1 MGKAWTAA
9 LFLAVLV
16 SLTSLAPVAVLSE
29 APPPRFSGT
38 ADRIVLDN
46 PGMSVSADEVVQ
58 FTAIVYDAVNNPLDG
73 QVNWTVSN
81 GTVDDN
87 GVFYPWSAGTVELIA
102 EHNGLQVHHNLTVTP
117 GVPVSMDVMQ
127 RQYDVRLAQTLQATL
142 LDARG
147 NPTTA
152 TSDVLWDLDGEP
164 LGEDQPIWIPADI
177 GNHTLRAR
185 HHQLEVTVNISV
197 TAGAPHAFVFPDNMR
212 LRAGTSMLLSPT
224 LVDRFGYSMPLS
236 TVPSIAWT
244 VENGT
249 VSSDGEYFATRTGR
263 WTVTAS
269 YQNLTGSGEVLV
281 VPGDAVASSLVLVG
295 EDDAYMAGESYELVF
310 ERRDIN
316 GFIGFV
322 PPSLDDVEATTGGLS
337 VDDSGRVF
345 WNPTSTGPSI
355 LTGTDGTVVSTLSVD
370 VVHGRPIDVIMTVD
384 PVHPHAGDTVTVAL
398 EAVDVTGNRWIV
410 PANITVEVGDE
421 AQTTVEALGVS
432 VEATDVRSWRL
443 SCRWFDNGTGHL
455 FDGAVAFDVSPGP
468 LAFIQLTGEGAL
480 VPADGDLDLDP
491 QFFDAY
497 GNALAPMPLNW
508 SLNGE
513 DITLEMLLNAGRWIA
528 PSLGGH
534 ELRVNAAGVFA
545 TVRLTVVPGDAHLL
559 MTDAPEVL
567 VVKAGVPVD
576 VSVSVVDIHGN
587 SGEATAVASALNASL
602 VEVTASPTGLGYWHV
617 TGKVEG
623 SYTLVLEEGGATTTI
638 PVVVEPGPPIRLLA
652 SVGGG
657 AIAEGDVVLLN
668 VQGVDAFGNVVEVP
682 RTNASVDCN
691 AGEDAFVTN
700 GTWRIDIDTGGTD
713 RSCTVRWNGLLAQSF
728 FDVDEVLLGGAVGS
742 TNNAMALASVLLC
755 LILGVL
761 VVLLRKASKANDEA
775 WIDDTFDGDEKA
787 LPELDS
793 SDEVPHS
800 PADGPP
806 PSTAPEAPRDTT
818 PLHER
823 HGLTLEDVQALAAE
837 AKRIGVMQA
846 TPATEQGASGWY
858 VDASEE
864 LQYWEVT
871 DAGEWV
877 RHRLD

>member
-1 MGKAWTAA
+1 MVKAWTAA
-9 LFLAVLV
+9 LLLAALMC
-16 SLTSLAPVAVLSE
+16 LTPLAPVAVLNE
-29 APPPRFSGT
+29 APSPSHSGT

-46 PGMSVSADEVVQ
+46 PAMNVGADEVVQ
-58 FTAIVYDAVNNPLDG
+58 FEAIIYDAVNNPMTG
-73 QVNWTVSN
+73 QVNWSVSN
-81 GTVDDN
+81 GTVDVN
-87 GVFYPWSAGTVELIA
+87 GLFYPWSAGTVEIVA

-117 GVPVSMDVMQ
+117 GVPVSMDVLQ
-127 RQYDVRLAQTLQATL
+127 RRYDVRLAQTLQATL

-147 NPTTA
+147 NPMTA
-152 TSDVLWDLDGEP
+152 TTDVLWDLDGEH

-185 HHQLEVTVNISV
+185 HHQLEVAVNISI

-212 LRAGTSMLLSPT
+212 LRAGTSMLLAPT
-224 LVDRFGYSMPLS
+224 LVDRFGYNMPLS

-249 VSSDGEYFATRTGR
+249 VSADGEYFATRTGR

-269 YQNLTGSGEVLV
+269 HQNVTGSGEVLV
-281 VPGDAVASSLVLVG
+281 VPGEAVASSLMLVG
-295 EDDAYMAGESYELVF
+295 EDEAYMAGESYELAF

-316 GFIGFV
+316 GYIGFV
-322 PPSLDDVEATTGGLS
+322 PPAIDDVHASTGGLS
-337 VDDSGRVF
+337 IDDSGRVY
-345 WNPTSTGPSI
+345 WNPTSTGPAT
-355 LTGTDGTVVSTLSVD
+355 LTGTDGTVVSTVSVD
-370 VVHGRPIDVIMTVD
+370 VVHGRPIDVVMTVN
-384 PVHPHAGDTVTVAL
+384 PAQPNAGDSVTVAL
-398 EAVDVTGNRWIV
+398 EAVDVTGNRWTV

-421 AQTTVEALGVS
+421 SQTTVGAMDVRVAASE
-432 VEATDVRSWRL
+432 VRSWRL
-443 SCRWFDNGTGHL
+443 SGRWFDNTTGQL
-455 FDGAVAFDVSPGP
+455 FDDTVAFDVAPGP
-468 LAFIQLTGEGAL
+468 LAFIQLTGEGSL

-497 GNALAPMPLNW
+497 GNELEPMALNW

-513 DITLEMLLNAGRWIA
+513 DITLEMLLNDGRWIA

-567 VVKAGVPVD
+567 VVKAGIPVD
-576 VSVSVVDIHGN
+576 LAVSVVDIHGH
-587 SGEATAVASALNASL
+587 SGEATAVVSDLNSSL
-602 VEVTASPTGLGYWHV
+602 VEVTTSPTGLGFWHV

-623 SYTLVLEEGGATTTI
+623 SYTLVLEEGGATTSL

-652 SVGGG
+652 TLSREGV
-657 AIAEGDVVLLN
+657 AEGDVVLLN
-668 VQGVDAFGNVVEVP
+668 VRGVDTFGNVVKVP
-682 RTNASVDCN
+682 RANASVDCN
-691 AGEDAFVTN
+691 AGEDSFVTN

-761 VVLLRKASKANDEA
+761 VVLLRKAAQADEEGWVDEA
-775 WIDDTFDGDEKA
+775 FDDEEKAVPHLDASDDGDDA
-787 LPELDS
+787 
-793 SDEVPHS
+793 
-800 PADGPP
+800 PADK
-806 PSTAPEAPRDTT
+806 AAVTT

-846 TPATEQGASGWY
+846 TPTTEQGSTGWY

-871 DAGEWV
+871 QTGEWV

>member
-1 MGKAWTAA
+1 MVKAWTAA
-9 LFLAVLV
+9 LLLAALMC
-16 SLTSLAPVAVLSE
+16 LTPLAPVAVLNE
-29 APPPRFSGT
+29 APSPRYSGT

-46 PGMSVSADEVVQ
+46 PAMNVGADEVVQ
-58 FTAIVYDAVNNPLDG
+58 FEAIIYDAVNNPLTG
-73 QVNWTVSN
+73 QVNWSVSN
-81 GTVDDN
+81 GTVDAN
-87 GVFYPWSAGTVELIA
+87 GLFYPWSAGTVEIIA
-102 EHNGLQVHHNLTVTP
+102 EHDGLQVHHNLTVTP
-117 GVPVSMDVMQ
+117 GVPVSMDVLQ
-127 RQYDVRLAQTLQATL
+127 RRYDVRLAQTLQATL

-147 NPTTA
+147 NPMTA
-152 TSDVLWDLDGEP
+152 TTDVLWDLDGEP

-185 HHQLEVTVNISV
+185 HHQLEVTVNVSV
-197 TAGAPHAFVFPDNMR
+197 TAGVPHAFVFPDHMR
-212 LRAGTSMLLSPT
+212 LQAGTSMLLAPT

-249 VSSDGEYFATRTGR
+249 VSADGEYFATRTGR
-263 WTVTAS
+263 WTVTATH
-269 YQNLTGSGEVLV
+269 QNITGSGEVLV
-281 VPGDAVASSLVLVG
+281 VPGEAVASSLVLVG
-295 EDDAYMAGESYELVF
+295 EHETYMAGESYELAF

-316 GFIGFV
+316 GYIGFV
-322 PPSLDDVEATTGGLS
+322 PPAIDDVHASTGGLS
-337 VDDSGRVF
+337 IDDSGRVY
-345 WNPTSTGPSI
+345 WNPTSTGPAT
-355 LTGTDGTVVSTLSVD
+355 LTGTDGTVVSTVSVD
-370 VVHGRPIDVIMTVD
+370 VVHGRPIEVVMTVH
-384 PVHPHAGDTVTVAL
+384 PTQPHAGDSVTVAL
-398 EAVDVTGNRWIV
+398 EAVDVTGNRWTV
-410 PANITVEVGDE
+410 PANITVEVGNE
-421 AQTTVEALGVS
+421 SQTTVGAMDVRVS
-432 VEATDVRSWRL
+432 ASDVRSWRL
-443 SCRWFDNGTGHL
+443 SGRWFDNTTGQL
-455 FDGAVAFDVSPGP
+455 FDDTVAFDVAPGP

-480 VPADGDLDLDP
+480 VPADGDLDLNP

-497 GNALAPMPLNW
+497 GNELEPMALNW

-513 DITLEMLLNAGRWIA
+513 DITLEMLLNDGRWIA

-567 VVKAGVPVD
+567 VVKAGVPFD
-576 VSVSVVDIHGN
+576 LAVSVVDIHGH
-587 SGEATAVASALNASL
+587 SGEATAVVSDLNTSL
-602 VEVTASPTGLGYWHV
+602 VEVTASPTGLGFWHV

-623 SYTLVLEEGGATTTI
+623 SYTLVLEEGGATTSL
-638 PVVVEPGPPIRLLA
+638 PVVVEPGAPIRLLA
-652 SVGGG
+652 TLGSEGV
-657 AIAEGDVVLLN
+657 AEGDVVLLN
-668 VQGVDAFGNVVEVP
+668 VRGVDAFGNVVNVP
-682 RTNASVDCN
+682 RANASVDCN
-691 AGEDAFVTN
+691 AGEDTFVTN

-761 VVLLRKASKANDEA
+761 VVLLRKAAQADEED
-775 WIDDTFDGDEKA
+775 WVDEVFDADEKA
-787 LPELDS
+787 VPELDAP
-793 SDEVPHS
+793 D
-800 PADGPP
+800 DG
-806 PSTAPEAPRDTT
+806 SEAPAEKPAATI

-846 TPATEQGASGWY
+846 TPTTEQGATGWY